1 MGNKKRIKRGD
12 KEFFFVFLEKIIG
25 RVKGI
30 YDRKPQ
36 TLF

>member
-1 MGNKKRIKRGD
+1 MGNKKRIRRGD
-12 KEFFFVFLEKIIG
+12 KEFFLVLKKIIG